1 MHYYHSR
8 RYHQHGSCRVPRGK
22 LLLNAIKTI
31 LIYFLKVFAAV
42 ILSMIMFLVLFGGY
56 KPHRVHLI
64 MPLSTRVVDADT
76 GHSIAGAQV
85 LRIVDDFH
93 GYRNDHAYAQME
105 RSYSD
110 ANGHVEMDGKREWRF
125 RPSGPGRFPVP
136 NHKIAI
142 WKPGY
147 KAFVFSQYSSIY
159 EISSCTKRVDLK
171 KAIGEIPHN
180 RIEYGVS
187 DNLNKM
193 LNEGTVKL
201 QPDRK
206 SEVRVG
212 SDS

>member
-1 MHYYHSR
+1 MIM
-8 RYHQHGSCRVPRGK
+8 
-22 LLLNAIKTI
+22 LL
-31 LIYFLKVFAAV
+31 
-42 ILSMIMFLVLFGGY
+42 ILSGEY

-76 GHSIAGAQV
+76 GQLIAGAHV

-93 GYRNDHAYAQME
+93 GYWYGYAHAQME

-110 ANGHVEMDGKREWRF
+110 TNGHIEMEGKHKWRF
-125 RPSGPGRFPVP
+125 RLLGPGRFPVP

-147 KAFVFSQYSSIY
+147 KAFVFSQYSSIS
-159 EISSCTKRVDLK
+159 EISSCTEREDLK
-171 KAIGEIPHN
+171 KAIGEIPLN

-187 DNLNKM
+187 DNLNIM
-193 LNEGTVKL
+193 LNNGTVKL

-206 SEVRVG
+206 FEVKVG